1 MPQNQKKQKK
11 SGIFS
16 WEINFGGFSLT
27 QKALLAKNIAVM
39 IKSGLTISDA
49 LDITADS
56 MSGRFKM
63 IIRHIQKSIEAG
75 STLSDS
81 LKEYPKIFPPL
92 FIGAVYAGESS
103 GSLAENLEN
112 VAEQLRKEK
121 ELAAKI
127 KGAMLYPIIVLIAA
141 FGLGLAI
148 SFFILPQ
155 ITPLFE
161 GLKVELPITTRGLMW
176 FSRLVIN
183 HGVVLLGGIVITFGV
198 LGYVIKQKFSHPVT
212 HWLLL
217 NIPVIK
223 PLVRNA
229 NVARFCRTLG
239 TLLKS
244 GLTINEAIVISS
256 STSGNFYFQRAL
268 TEISN
273 RLVSGTPLSEHLSRY
288 EKLFFKLVT
297 RMIHVGE
304 ESGQL
309 EDTLYY
315 LAGFFEEEVDN
326 DAKTMSTAIEPIL
339 LICIGLVVGFLAI
352 SIITPIYS
360 ITGNIN

>member
-1 MPQNQKKQKK
+1 MPRAKKNNKK
-11 SGIFS
+11 SSLFS
-16 WEINFGGFSLT
+16 LEINVGGFSLT
-27 QKALLAKNIAVM
+27 QKALLAKNIATM

-56 MSGRFKM
+56 MSGNFKK
-63 IIRHIQKSIEAG
+63 IIQKIQKSVEAG
-75 STLSDS
+75 SKLSDS
-81 LKEYPKIFPPL
+81 LSQYPKIFPPL
-92 FIGAVYAGESS
+92 FISAVYAGESS
-103 GSLAENLEN
+103 GSLAENLET
-112 VAEQLRKEK
+112 VAEQMRKEK

-161 GLKVELPITTRGLMW
+161 GLNVQLPITTRALMW
-176 FSRLVIN
+176 FSRLVLD
-183 HGVVLLGGIVITFGV
+183 HGTALLIGIFVVLAT
-198 LGYVIKQKFSHPVT
+198 LGYSIKQKFSHPIT

-223 PLVRNA
+223 PMVRNT

-244 GLTINEAIVISS
+244 GLTINEAIAISCS
-256 STSGNFYFQRAL
+256 STGNFYFQRAL
-268 TEISN
+268 NEISE
-273 RLVSGTPLSEHLSRY
+273 RLGSGTPLSEHLSRY
-288 EKLFFKLVT
+288 EKLFPKLVT
-297 RMIHVGE
+297 RMIRVGE

-315 LAGFFEEEVDN
+315 LASFFEEEVDN
-326 DAKTMSTAIEPIL
+326 DAKTMATAIEPIL
-339 LICIGLVVGFLAI
+339 LISIGLVVGFLAI

-360 ITGNIN
+360 ITGNLN